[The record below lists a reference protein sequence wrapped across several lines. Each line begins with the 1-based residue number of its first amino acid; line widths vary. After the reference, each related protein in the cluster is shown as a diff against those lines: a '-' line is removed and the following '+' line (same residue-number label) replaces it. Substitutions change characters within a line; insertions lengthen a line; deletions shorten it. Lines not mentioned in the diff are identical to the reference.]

1 MRNRYKMNRIA
12 SSDNYQL
19 SKKMHSQYIRD
30 WHNNNIEVVK
40 EVSTTILV
48 KETKYVRIF
57 GKLIPISEE
66 DLILHETLI
75 TV

>member
-30 WHNNNIEVVK
+30 WHNNNVEVVK

-48 KETKYVRIF
+48 KETKYVRVF